1 MSDTSQIFQ
10 PFLATQSA
18 LFRAAAAEQGSS
30 DGQGLQL
37 PQDGPTTARA
47 ASQCPSLPG
56 SLLTRPAPL
65 HSQVSA
71 NEGFKKNKIK
81 IDLSVATWLAELPHP
96 ILKLLNIYI
105 FNSMYKNKQAP
116 GVTNSHAAV
125 PDCPSRCSQHPVP
138 PAPQPGCSRTQPGT
152 VARTRAHPRPL
163 PRAVQHQPLAATPG
177 TDTSCCPSTK
187 YRLVRAHPHPYRHRD
202 EHLQG
207 SPSLLISMKDVTKH
221 FSTRSDCVLQV
232 FQGIQWFSWGV

>member
-1 MSDTSQIFQ
+1 MHCCLTLPKYSS
-10 PFLATQSA
+10 PSWLPSL
-18 LFRAAAAEQGSS
+18 LFSEQRLLSRAAPMGRACSCHRMVPRQPGLPASAQPA
-30 DGQGLQL
+30 GQLAH
-37 PQDGPTTARA
+37 PPGPSA
-47 ASQCPSLPG
+47 QPG
-56 SLLTRPAPL
+56 FGKRRV
-65 HSQVSA
+65 Q
-71 NEGFKKNKIK
+71 KNKIK

-105 FNSMYKNKQAP
+105 FNSMHKNKQAP

-207 SPSLLISMKDVTKH
+207 SPSHLNE
-221 FSTRSDCVLQV
+221 RRY
-232 FQGIQWFSWGV
+232 